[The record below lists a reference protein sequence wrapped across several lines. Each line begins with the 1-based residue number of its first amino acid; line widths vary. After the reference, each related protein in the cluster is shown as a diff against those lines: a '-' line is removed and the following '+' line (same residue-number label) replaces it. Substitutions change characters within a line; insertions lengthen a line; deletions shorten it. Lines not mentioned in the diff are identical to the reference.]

1 MAAHAGAS
9 LDPSLALH
17 LSARP
22 RVVWTRAERRAL
34 DSCAT
39 ALPTAHGDRLVLE
52 CGKVT
57 CPDVRGSISR
67 PTLARPAAP
76 SCAAAATDRVFS
88 RTV

>member
-34 DSCAT
+34 DSCA
-39 ALPTAHGDRLVLE
+39 AAFNAHGDRLVLE

-57 CPDVRGSISR
+57 CPDARIH
-67 PTLARPAAP
+67 LAADFSAP
-76 SCAAAATDRVFS
+76 GGAVLRCGCTDRVFS